1 MAYSRYGHL
10 GKGLTDVGQRSYDLA
25 QSIRRIASAPTGRGI
40 FQDLAFTRIAEQE
53 YRSHFTSTGNLRGA
67 YEALTPKVR
76 GQVSFHE
83 FSQKMGIQKVG
94 ASVGSQFGAH
104 TAMHSPGG
112 RGYPAWVMQMLG
124 KGTELGKP
132 PGESGGMGSLLGLA
146 TVGYVLLKVI

>member
-10 GKGLTDVGQRSYDLA
+10 GYGLSDRAQRSYNIT
-25 QSIRRIASAPTGRGI
+25 QSIKRIMSAPTGRGI

-53 YRSHFTSTGNLRGA
+53 YKSHFTSTGNLRGA
-67 YEALTPKVR
+67 YEALTPQVR
-76 GQVSFHE
+76 GQVSFAD
-83 FSQKMGIQKVG
+83 FSQKIGIQKPG

-124 KGTELGKP
+124 KGSELGKP